1 MEEVG
6 SNQDKPK
13 KKYRHSTT
21 VYLPRK
27 FNSFLVRAIK
37 ARGEAIFGKAE
48 SLGKSSKYIIY
59 LIKKDLIEAGLMTGD
74 VRDPTAARP
83 NEEALEKL
91 EKNSI
96 D

>member
-1 MEEVG
+1 MEEI
-6 SNQDKPK
+6 SNQEKPK

-27 FNSFLVRAIK
+27 DNSFLVRAIK

-59 LIKKDLIEAGLMTGD
+59 LIKKDLIEAGLMNGD
-74 VRDPTAARP
+74 VRNPTNATP
-83 NEEALEKL
+83 NDESLEKL
-91 EKNSI
+91 EKEILES
-96 D
+96 

>member
-1 MEEVG
+1 MED
-6 SNQDKPK
+6 SNNQDSQK

-27 FNSFLVRAIK
+27 NNEFLVRAIK
-37 ARGEAIFGKAE
+37 ARGEQIFGKAE

-74 VRDPTAARP
+74 VRNPNTAEP
-83 NEEALEKL
+83 NKEALKKIE
-91 EKNSI
+91 EDISNS
-96 D
+96 

>member
-1 MEEVG
+1 MDEINNE
-6 SNQDKPK
+6 KPK

-27 FNSFLVRAIK
+27 HNSYLVRAIK
-37 ARGEAIFGKAE
+37 ARGEDIFGKAE

-59 LIKKDLIEAGLMTGD
+59 LIKKDLIEAGLMDGD
-74 VRDPTAARP
+74 VRNPTTAEP

-91 EKNSI
+91 EREISES
-96 D
+96 